1 MALNARFYAL
11 LRRRGGIVL
20 AAVGLPLHV
29 LHHLVSVTA
38 AVAGGVAHL
47 IGPARRGGAR

>member
-1 MALNARFYAL
+1 
-11 LRRRGGIVL
+11 VL

-38 AVAGGVAHL
+38 AVASGVAHL